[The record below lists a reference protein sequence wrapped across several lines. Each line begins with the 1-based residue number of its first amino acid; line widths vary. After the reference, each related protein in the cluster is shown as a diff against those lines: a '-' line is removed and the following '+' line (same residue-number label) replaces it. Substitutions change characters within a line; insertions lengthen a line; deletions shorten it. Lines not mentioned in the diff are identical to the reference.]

1 MSDLNSLT
9 VVELKQR
16 LKNQA
21 LSVSGNKSE
30 LISRLEENEN
40 LPSIGNE
47 KVEKLAINCPSC
59 DSILRYPH
67 DYYGILRC
75 PKCSRTFNLSSPKT
89 SGSDTRPFF
98 ALLFG
103 IIILVLITVTYVLY
117 VFASNIGVS
126 GLSGYLSK

>member
-1 MSDLNSLT
+1 MFDLNSLT

-40 LPSIGNE
+40 IPPTSDE
-47 KVEKLAINCPSC
+47 KLEQLAINCPSC
-59 DSILRYPH
+59 NSILRYPR
-67 DYYGILRC
+67 DYYGKLRC
-75 PKCSRTFNLSSPKT
+75 PPCSRTFNLSSPIT
-89 SGSDTRPFF
+89 SGSHIKPLG

-103 IIILVLITVTYVLY
+103 SIALVLIAVL
-117 VFASNIGVS
+117 VFVYFIVIPLSCMWSS
-126 GLSGYLSK
+126 GGC